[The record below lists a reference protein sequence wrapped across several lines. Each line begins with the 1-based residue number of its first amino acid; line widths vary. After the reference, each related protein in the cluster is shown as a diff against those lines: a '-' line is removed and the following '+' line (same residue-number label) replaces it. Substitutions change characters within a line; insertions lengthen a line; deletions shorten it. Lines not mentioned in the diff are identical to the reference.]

1 MLRRQSL
8 TCLLRTYSDFEVI
21 KECSAVYELM
31 EISSSNPPDVII
43 IDGNLPAINNSDP
56 INVIH
61 NWNSTH
67 RLLVLSDSPSP
78 LTAIK
83 SLRNGA
89 TGYVVRSDDA
99 HSLVQGIKKVYRGE
113 RYVSPLINDDIIESV
128 VSGENLG
135 EIIDERISSRE
146 REILN
151 LIVEGK
157 SYKEIGEFLVISTRT
172 VETHRNNIMR
182 KLGLSSQID
191 IIKYAFKNGLISVD

>member
-1 MLRRQSL
+1 
-8 TCLLRTYSDFEVI
+8 
-21 KECSAVYELM
+21 M